1 MFRLDSEYTK
11 AKTAIDK
18 KNILII
24 SHDSLLG
31 GATIALLNAACS
43 LRDYGYEVVWLCE
56 CEGDMLSELERYDI
70 SYIVDPTF
78 RGDSFWLKYASNFDL
93 VICNT
98 VSLAPQVEMLKN
110 SGKKV
115 VWWVHEASDYY
126 VNESLNALT
135 KANVE
140 NLYCFC
146 VGIIAKRNFEAKF
159 TYLHAENMLYGMPDY
174 ATGIED
180 IRNVFSKADSRTIF
194 LSIGTI
200 EKRKGQDI
208 LTKAIRKI
216 PSNIMDKC
224 FFAFVGKPI
233 DRDIYSTVTDLCKDY
248 PNNVIWHEPVDRN
261 TVMRMYKQADVVLCS
276 SREDPMPV
284 FVTEAMM
291 QSKAIICS
299 ENTGSAGVLS
309 DGIDALIY
317 SNNDPTI
324 LSEKIIE
331 LVSEKDLASR
341 IGREA
346 RHTYEKHF
354 SMEMFHDKFVSAI
367 KRVLEEK

>member
-1 MFRLDSEYTK
+1 MGLGYTR
-11 AKTAIDK
+11 AKIMNDRK
-18 KNILII
+18 SVLFI

-31 GATIALLNAACS
+31 GATIALLGAACS
-43 LRDYGYEVVWLCE
+43 LKDYGYDIAWLCE
-56 CEGDMLSELERYDI
+56 FEGDMLSELEKNDI

-78 RGDSFWLKYASNFDL
+78 RGDDFWLKYASNFDL

-110 SGKKV
+110 AGKKV
-115 VWWVHEASDYY
+115 AWWVHEASDYY
-126 VNESLNALT
+126 GNEALDALT
-135 KANVE
+135 NTNTE
-140 NLYCFC
+140 NLHCFC
-146 VGIIAKRNFEAKF
+146 VGIIAQRNFEAKF
-159 TYLHAENMLYGMPDY
+159 KFLHAENMLYGMPDY
-174 ATGIED
+174 ANDVEIDE
-180 IRNVFSKADSRTIF
+180 IVFSQAFNRTIF

-208 LTKAIRKI
+208 LAKAIRKI

-233 DRDIYSTVTDLCKDY
+233 DSDIYLTVTDLCKDF
-248 PNNVIWHEPVDRN
+248 PDNVTWHKPVDRN

-324 LSEKIIE
+324 LSEKIMQ
-331 LVSEKDLASR
+331 LVSEEDLATR
-341 IGREA
+341 IGQA
-346 RHTYEKHF
+346 GRHAYETYF
-354 SMEMFHDKFVSAI
+354 SMDVFREKFVGAI
-367 KRVLEEK
+367 REIMEDE